1 MSPHFSAA
9 RKSATEHFFGLLPR
23 RGQRSEGRLSKLA
36 LWSVK
41 TSGLALIAG
50 EARHA
55 LKVMR
60 VRKQIER
67 LEVSEAIPVL

>member
-1 MSPHFSAA
+1 
-9 RKSATEHFFGLLPR
+9 
-23 RGQRSEGRLSKLA
+23 LA

-67 LEVSEAIPVL
+67 LEVSETIPVL